1 MSYLIDK
8 LTQHI
13 YQMAPREL
21 VLLAVLAA
29 WGYCAGYRKLE
40 GRRWLRPVIGLVLAA
55 WFGAV
60 LCMTVLSR
68 TPGGTYEAHWVPFHT
83 YRAYFSDPH
92 SEILRSCFM
101 NVALF
106 YPAGLLF
113 GSLLP
118 RKWSFCRGMLWSVLV
133 FGLFSLTV
141 ELSQYRFG
149 LGISEIDDVLHNT
162 LGAALGFAAVHLDAA
177 AIAGKLTKK

>member
-1 MSYLIDK
+1 MRI
-8 LTQHI
+8 LTAWVQELTLHI
-13 YQMAPREL
+13 YQMAPQEL
-21 VLLAVLAA
+21 VLLAVFAA
-29 WGYCAGYRKLE
+29 LLWRAGDRKLE
-40 GRRWLRPVIGLVLAA
+40 GRHWLRPAVGLVLSA

-60 LCMTVLSR
+60 LWMTVLSR

-113 GSLLP
+113 GSLLTK
-118 RKWSFCRGMLWSVLV
+118 KWSFPRGMLWTVLV
-133 FGLFSLTV
+133 FGLFSLSI

-162 LGAALGFAAVHLDAA
+162 LGAALGFAAVRLD
-177 AIAGKLTKK
+177 IGKPSR